1 MTHNQKSQLEFTQM
15 FPIYE
20 KHARD
25 VKPRAVLIPEKELA
39 AHSTAVHEC
48 LDFMCAW
55 SDVLACLRARLRL
68 VKYLQMATELFGW
81 CTIVRRLIG
90 TVGDASQTSSVC
102 SC

>member
-48 LDFMCAW
+48 LDFMCVNSA
-55 SDVLACLRARLRL
+55 
-68 VKYLQMATELFGW
+68 
-81 CTIVRRLIG
+81 
-90 TVGDASQTSSVC
+90 
-102 SC
+102 